1 MAPPD
6 RGSFSPIGRMLLA
19 TAAAVA
25 VLAGMRVAAPI
36 LAPVVIAL
44 VITIAW
50 SPAAEWLRERGVN
63 PTLAAT
69 AGIVAGLVVLGLL
82 VALVWISLLQLQD
95 KLPEYQPK
103 IAALQATL
111 TEKLRIIP
119 IDSSRIFSVETFQPG
134 NLVGYAVRIIR
145 RLTETA
151 GNLLILALL
160 IAFMML
166 EAIGFPAKLRSAFA
180 SNPPVLESF
189 HKLGEGIKSYVL
201 INAVFGLAA
210 AVVNTALLL
219 ALGVDFAFL
228 WGVLSFLLSFVP
240 NIGFIIALIPPAL
253 LTLIEFGFARAFI
266 VLGGYT
272 LINFLVDNVIKP
284 RFVGQTLGL
293 SPLMVVLSLL
303 FWGWLLGPLG
313 ALIAIPLSIGLK
325 LLLESFEESRWMA
338 ELMSDRPSGSN
349 EPSGDVT
356 P

>member
-1 MAPPD
+1 MPES
-6 RGSFSPIGRMLLA
+6 GSFSPIGRMLLA

-36 LAPVVIAL
+36 LAPVLIAL

-50 SPAAEWLRERGVN
+50 SPAAERLRQRGFD
-63 PTLAAT
+63 PTAAAV
-69 AGIVAGLVVLGLL
+69 AGIVTGVIVLGLL

-95 KLPEYQPK
+95 RLPEYQPR
-103 IAALQATL
+103 IAALQAML
-111 TEKLRIIP
+111 TEKLRIVP
-119 IDSSRIFSVETFQPG
+119 IDTGRIFSVETFQPG

-145 RLTETA
+145 RLTQTA
-151 GNLLILALL
+151 GNLLILVLL

-166 EAIGFPAKLRSAFA
+166 EAIDFPAKLRSAFA

-189 HKLGEGIKSYVL
+189 RRFGEGIKSYVL
-201 INAVFGLAA
+201 INALFGLAA
-210 AVVNTALLL
+210 AVVNTILLL

-240 NIGFIIALIPPAL
+240 NIGFIVALIPPAFL
-253 LTLIEFGFARAFI
+253 ALIEFGFTRAFI

-272 LINFLVDNVIKP
+272 LINILIDNVIKP
-284 RFVGQTLGL
+284 RFVGHSLGL
-293 SPLMVVLSLL
+293 SPLIVVLSLL

-325 LLLESFEESRWMA
+325 LLLESFDESRWMA
-338 ELMSDRPSGSN
+338 RLMSDRTATA
-349 EPSGDVT
+349 D
-356 P
+356 